1 MINIFNKPRFF
12 LSLSLSLLA
21 GEGFADFK
29 SVSADDGF
37 SDFKTADSISP
48 LDPSEQAKIFQ
59 PAFPPTFPNS
69 QSLQH
74 LSHPQQQQQQQPKNP
89 LNMADLDLFSSMA
102 SSLPPTAE
110 TKPGTA
116 PPASVPPSLGLVP
129 GGAKPPGGATDDFG
143 DFALFGS
150 SSSSSDAPHVTAAA
164 APQDNFADF
173 LAFGSSGG
181 EPKSESGAVAQRE
194 GVPQRPQQGSDKY
207 DVFKQLSLE
216 GGTAYDDGSSGK
228 ECGGGS
234 FSSLRSE
241 TEDFSDFQA
250 SKFCT
255 ALGASEKTLV
265 DKVAAFKQGKEDSAS
280 VKSLDLPSIG
290 GSSVGKDD
298 SEDALSVQLDMK
310 LSDVGGDLKHVMS
323 DSSLDLP
330 GLSAHQPPAT
340 GEELVRLLW

>member
-1 MINIFNKPRFF
+1 M
-12 LSLSLSLLA
+12 LA

-29 SVSADDGF
+29 SVGADDGF

-48 LDPSEQAKIFQ
+48 LEPPEQAKLFQ
-59 PAFPPTFPNS
+59 PAFPPTFPAS

-74 LSHPQQQQQQQPKNP
+74 LSHPNQQQQPPKNP

-102 SSLPPTAE
+102 TSPPPTAE
-110 TKPGTA
+110 TKPSTA
-116 PPASVPPSLGLVP
+116 PAASMPPSLVLVP
-129 GGAKPPGGATDDFG
+129 GDAKPPGGATDDFG

-150 SSSSSDAPHVTAAA
+150 SDAPRATTTAT
-164 APQDNFADF
+164 PQDNFADF
-173 LAFGSSGG
+173 LAFGGASG
-181 EPKSESGAVAQRE
+181 EPKGDVAPSG
-194 GVPQRPQQGSDKY
+194 PQRPQQGSDKY
-207 DVFKQLSLE
+207 DAFKQLSLE
-216 GGTAYDDGSSGK
+216 GSAAYDDG
-228 ECGGGS
+228 GGGS
-234 FSSLRSE
+234 FSSLRSD

-290 GSSVGKDD
+290 GSSAGKDD

>member
-1 MINIFNKPRFF
+1 MINIFNKPRFSF
-12 LSLSLSLLA
+12 PSLLA

-48 LDPSEQAKIFQ
+48 LEPSEQAKLFQ
-59 PAFPPTFPNS
+59 PAFPPAFPTS

-74 LSHPQQQQQQQPKNP
+74 LSHPQQQPKNP

-102 SSLPPTAE
+102 SSLPPSAE
-110 TKPGTA
+110 TKPATA
-116 PPASVPPSLGLVP
+116 PIASVPPSLVLVP
-129 GGAKPPGGATDDFG
+129 DGTKPPGGAADEFG

-150 SSSSSDAPHVTAAA
+150 SSDTPHATTAASTA

-181 EPKSESGAVAQRE
+181 EPKNGSAAVAQRE
-194 GVPQRPQQGSDKY
+194 SALQRPQQGSDKY

-216 GGTAYDDGSSGK
+216 AGATYDDGAGSGK

>member
-1 MINIFNKPRFF
+1 M
-12 LSLSLSLLA
+12 LA

-29 SVSADDGF
+29 SVSVDDGF
-37 SDFKTADSISP
+37 TDFKTADSISP
-48 LDPSEQAKIFQ
+48 LDPSEPAKLFQ
-59 PAFPPTFPNS
+59 PAFPSSFPNS

-74 LSHPQQQQQQQPKNP
+74 LSHPQQQQQQQPQPKNP

-102 SSLPPTAE
+102 SSVPPTAE
-110 TKPGTA
+110 TKPATA
-116 PPASVPPSLGLVP
+116 PPASVPPSLVLVP
-129 GGAKPPGGATDDFG
+129 GGTKPSGGAADDFG

-150 SSSSSDAPHVTAAA
+150 SSDASQTAAAAAA

-181 EPKSESGAVAQRE
+181 EPRSESSAAAQRE
-194 GVPQRPQQGSDKY
+194 GVQQRPQQGSDKY

-216 GGTAYDDGSSGK
+216 GGPAFDDGGGGK